1 MANAILSPVTL
12 WENFDDTLPLKESVV
27 KETVLPGERVG
38 WVLFSGRE
46 TAVGRVRIFATYSGA
61 DDSTP
66 RPAILLLPDA
76 GKHPDAAFCDR
87 LVKEGYRV
95 LAPDF
100 YGQCEGKEVYTQY
113 PSDVSYANYELCGRR
128 LSYADE
134 TAKETCYYEWT
145 ALARYALAFLRS
157 RPEVDAEKIMILGV
171 RGGAVCGWQLA
182 ATTDLAGAALVGAA
196 GWDSYRDCPKYSD
209 KVPDLGEERF
219 RWVAGIEAQSYAPY
233 VRCPVLFLG
242 SSNDAEYCFDRARD
256 TLTRVKE
263 GVPVY
268 EDFTPNAERTV
279 DEKGQSDLFAF
290 FRAVKEGTLPEKKE
304 IKIDVLTENG
314 KVILSAETE
323 CAPENIETYYS
334 CGEKTP
340 LLRTWEKATFLAM
353 EENENGERKLR
364 FSAPVTRTDG
374 IFLAYARVKIG
385 EEWTVSTSVA
395 ACDLSEKGVEADA
408 AAKRIIY
415 SETERQFLTAQE
427 AMAPAGGFFAA
438 PFSGVTEK
446 EGAMEISG
454 ATAKYGLKYLGVAK
468 NAFTPDTLVLLDVYA
483 PRRLEFTVS
492 LAYSYGKETERRYE
506 TRITLGDMDSWQ
518 KVALELKQFKTTN
531 NLPFKETEAPDAVLF
546 TASDDYL
553 VNNILWIS

>member
-27 KETVLPGERVG
+27 KETVLPGERVS

-46 TAVGRVRIFATYSGA
+46 TETGRVRIFATYSGA
-61 DDSTP
+61 DDGEP

-76 GKHPDAAFCDR
+76 GRHPDAALCDR

-100 YGQCEGKEVYTQY
+100 YGQCEGKEVYTKY
-113 PSDVSYANYELCGRR
+113 PSDVSYANFELCGRR
-128 LSYADE
+128 LFYADD
-134 TAKETCYYEWT
+134 TAKETCYFEWT
-145 ALARYALAFLRS
+145 ALARYALAFLKS
-157 RPEVDAEKIMILGV
+157 RAEVAADKITVLGV
-171 RGGAVCGWQLA
+171 RGGAVIGWQLA

-209 KVPDLGEERF
+209 NVPDLGEERF

-242 SSNDAEYCFDRARD
+242 SSNDPEYCFDRARD

-268 EDFTPNAERTV
+268 EDFTPNTERTI

-290 FRAVKEGTLPEKKE
+290 LRAIGTGKLPERKE
-304 IKIDVLTENG
+304 IRIDVLTENE

-323 CAPENIETYYS
+323 NAPEDVEMYYS
-334 CGEKTP
+334 CEEKTP
-340 LLRTWEKATFLAM
+340 LFRTWERAAFLSV
-353 EENENGERKLR
+353 EEDENGERKLR
-364 FSAPVTRTDG
+364 FLAPVTG
-374 IFLAYARVKIG
+374 AKGVFLAYARIKIG
-385 EEWTVSTSVA
+385 EEWTISTSVA

-415 SETERQFLTAQE
+415 SETERQFLTAME
-427 AMAPAGGFFAA
+427 EKSPAGGFLAD
-438 PFSGVTEK
+438 PCGKLTEK
-446 EGAMEISG
+446 EGAMGIPG
-454 ATAKYGLKYLGVAK
+454 VTAKYGLKYLGVAK
-468 NAFTPDTLVLLDVYA
+468 RVFTPDTLVLLDVYA

-492 LAYSYGKETERRYE
+492 LVYGYGAESERRYE
-506 TRITLGDMDSWQ
+506 THSSLGDMDSWQ
-518 KVALELKQFKTTN
+518 KVALELKQFKTQN
-531 NLPFKETEAPDAVLF
+531 GMPFKETESPDAVLF
-546 TASDDYL
+546 TANDDYL